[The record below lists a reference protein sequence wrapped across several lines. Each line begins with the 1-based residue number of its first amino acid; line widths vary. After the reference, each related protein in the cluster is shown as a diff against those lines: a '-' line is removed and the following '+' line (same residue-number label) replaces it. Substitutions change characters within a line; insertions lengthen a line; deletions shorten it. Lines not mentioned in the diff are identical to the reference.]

1 MENYKLHI
9 SFLLLLTLL
18 LTAKFIDNHYPK
30 PSKLIINSQ
39 DFPENTINNKNSK
52 NFYTDG
58 QTRFL
63 LISDIKEYN
72 FTIIKNKSKKSP
84 RNNSGAL
91 TKN

>member
-1 MENYKLHI
+1 MENYKLYI

-30 PSKLIINSQ
+30 PNKLIINSQ

-72 FTIIKNKSKKSP
+72 FTIIKNKSKKKP
-84 RNNSGAL
+84 P
-91 TKN
+91 K